1 MTKIMIKKSLRAYIT
16 AGQLIFFVLLHGKAI
31 RLALFQALEHMN
43 YSISKIIPYV
53 RRYVLLGIYDVLD
66 GERVPYQK
74 KEDTV
79 VAKAE
84 VYGNLSTFSI
94 SAEEQEM
101 GTELKVTMLQSCVG
115 LSEQGKERAMTAVMD
130 RIVQYLENELL
141 MNNRAAI
148 IMPQE
153 DKYG

>member
-1 MTKIMIKKSLRAYIT
+1 M
-16 AGQLIFFVLLHGKAI
+16 
-31 RLALFQALEHMN
+31 
-43 YSISKIIPYV
+43 
-53 RRYVLLGIYDVLD
+53 
-66 GERVPYQK
+66 
-74 KEDTV
+74 
-79 VAKAE
+79 AKGE

-101 GTELKVTMLQSCVG
+101 GTELKDTMLQSCVG
-115 LSEQGKERAMTAVMD
+115 LSKQGKERAMTAVMD

-148 IMPQE
+148 IMPQKE

>member
-1 MTKIMIKKSLRAYIT
+1 M
-16 AGQLIFFVLLHGKAI
+16 
-31 RLALFQALEHMN
+31 
-43 YSISKIIPYV
+43 
-53 RRYVLLGIYDVLD
+53 LD

-101 GTELKVTMLQSCVG
+101 GTELKVTLLQPCEG
-115 LSEQGKERAMTAVMD
+115 LSKQGKE
-130 RIVQYLENELL
+130 
-141 MNNRAAI
+141 
-148 IMPQE
+148 
-153 DKYG
+153 

>member
-1 MTKIMIKKSLRAYIT
+1 
-16 AGQLIFFVLLHGKAI
+16 
-31 RLALFQALEHMN
+31 MN

-84 VYGNLSTFSI
+84 VYGNLSVFSI
-94 SAEEQEM
+94 SGRSAGKW
-101 GTELKVTMLQSCVG
+101 GTELKVTLLQPCEG
-115 LSEQGKERAMTAVMD
+115 LSKQGKE
-130 RIVQYLENELL
+130 
-141 MNNRAAI
+141 
-148 IMPQE
+148 
-153 DKYG
+153 

>member
-1 MTKIMIKKSLRAYIT
+1 
-16 AGQLIFFVLLHGKAI
+16 
-31 RLALFQALEHMN
+31 MN

-130 RIVQYLENELL
+130 RIVQYLENEETCRSNKAFDLGSGTSRCDNYRFFNWGNTTRCACFQL
-141 MNNRAAI
+141 
-148 IMPQE
+148 
-153 DKYG
+153 GV